1 MFTVYM
7 AFLSFGVLLA
17 LGSLLLGQ
25 LGGDGSDAGHGVDAG
40 ADTAAGVDAGGG
52 AEAGAH
58 GHGVDSH
65 AHAGGHIN
73 FPFFSPGVLGS
84 FAAAFG
90 AGGIIALESGATSL
104 VLNLPVALGSG
115 VGLAYAAGWVMM
127 RFLKYGEKSTA
138 VRTGEL
144 IGAEC
149 EVITE
154 IPAGGVGEVLV
165 SAGGARSNFPARAE
179 DGGTVAKGTIATIS
193 QKVGATLYVDVARTL
208 GPGDEKREKIELSK
222 SIEQVIKT

>member
-115 VGLAYAAGWVMM
+115 VGLAYAKSSRKSRRAASAKCSSRRAARARISRRGPRMAEPSPKAPS
-127 RFLKYGEKSTA
+127 RPFLKRSGPRSMSMSHA
-138 VRTGEL
+138 R
-144 IGAEC
+144 
-149 EVITE
+149 
-154 IPAGGVGEVLV
+154 
-165 SAGGARSNFPARAE
+165 SARATKNAKRSNF
-179 DGGTVAKGTIATIS
+179 
-193 QKVGATLYVDVARTL
+193 LNL
-208 GPGDEKREKIELSK
+208 LSR
-222 SIEQVIKT
+222 